1 MDTVRDKILNA
12 LTLFYQKIKSI
23 FVQTTNVVNNCASTS
38 TSYPLSA
45 AQGKNLQGQIDD
57 INSTL
62 ADLTITKIMRF
73 NLRLTLSA
81 NTNSYALFTLSKLNK
96 LFGVSGATAPCFTI
110 LVNNADGEAFGSHID
125 SCVWLNFNTFYITW
139 NEVLSM
145 NKNARVYVTVFYTPL
160 DNVIKSI

>member
-45 AQGKNLQGQIDD
+45 AQGKNLQGQIDN

-62 ADLTITKIMRF
+62 DE
-73 NLRLTLSA
+73 LSGDM
-81 NTNSYALFTLSKLNK
+81 S
-96 LFGVSGATAPCFTI
+96 
-110 LVNNADGEAFGSHID
+110 D
-125 SCVWLNFNTFYITW
+125 
-139 NEVLSM
+139 
-145 NKNARVYVTVFYTPL
+145 
-160 DNVIKSI
+160 VIKSNYTQYFIAGNEYNISLQSNSIFLITFYSSYNVGAVYIVQTGNNANAKISALVASDSYITATATSSTGIKLITKNANFTINAIRLCGE